1 MALAADLPMLAS
13 IKQAAEVLGL
23 SEGMTRGLIDGG
35 RIAHVQVGKSKRMI
49 PRDAIERFVNDN
61 TVKPCRDATTAPA
74 FASSTSAAVS
84 TSSGL
89 TEDAAGS
96 AAHTRL
102 IAERLKLRSRSS
114 SDNSHQTSARVI
126 PLRSS

>member
-1 MALAADLPMLAS
+1 MTVAVDLPMLAS

-49 PRDAIERFVNDN
+49 PRSAIERFVNDN
-61 TVKPCRDATTAPA
+61 TVQPCRDATTVPA
-74 FASSTSAAVS
+74 FAFSKSALAS

-96 AAHTRL
+96 AAQARL
-102 IAERLKLRSRSS
+102 IAERLKSRSRSS
-114 SDNSHQTSARVI
+114 CDSSRQTSALVI
-126 PLRSS
+126 PLKCS

>member
-1 MALAADLPMLAS
+1 MTALVVPMLAS

-23 SEGMTRGLIDGG
+23 SECMTRGLIDGG

-49 PRDAIERFVNDN
+49 PRDALERFVNDN
-61 TVKPCRDATTAPA
+61 TVQPCRDATMVPA
-74 FASSTSAAVS
+74 FASSKNAGAS

-96 AAHTRL
+96 AAHARL
-102 IAERLKLRSRSS
+102 IAERLRSRSRSS
-114 SDNSHQTSARVI
+114 CDSNRQTSARVI
-126 PLRSS
+126 PLRCS